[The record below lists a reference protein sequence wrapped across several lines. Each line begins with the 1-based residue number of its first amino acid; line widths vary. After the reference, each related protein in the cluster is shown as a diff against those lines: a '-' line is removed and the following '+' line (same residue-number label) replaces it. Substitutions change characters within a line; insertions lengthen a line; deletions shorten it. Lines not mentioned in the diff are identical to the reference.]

1 MKHGINGWVVK
12 TGDSAAVAQT
22 LFDVYKEKAEV
33 QLPLFRGK
41 DLQGKTDPNAVA
53 EKSVGS
59 FEEPVMRVHSDAGS
73 TSEDFWTV
81 GNATRWMLLASRVLG
96 LDAEGDGLQV
106 EEVGLL
112 KSMEV
117 GKKLEG
123 NEVDRGNVWKMVMG
137 KDLVEGEAEIRMEGH

>member
-1 MKHGINGWVVK
+1 VKHGINGWVVK

-41 DLQGKTDPNAVA
+41 DLQGKTDRNAVA

>member
-41 DLQGKTDPNAVA
+41 DLQGKTDRNAVA